1 MSHARTISISD
12 HHRRRKRLL
21 IFNQRHQDK
30 AFHFL
35 KLLVI
40 FLKKTKSVF
49 GREGHIWLEDISKIT
64 VSKAILLYSNI
75 ENSKENSRFYMN
87 IPF

>member
-1 MSHARTISISD
+1 MSHARAISISD

-35 KLLVI
+35 KLLI
-40 FLKKTKSVF
+40 FSKKTKSIFVRRDYPARKYF
-49 GREGHIWLEDISKIT
+49 K
-64 VSKAILLYSNI
+64 N
-75 ENSKENSRFYMN
+75 NSINGDFL
-87 IPF
+87 

>member
-35 KLLVI
+35 KLLI
-40 FLKKTKSVF
+40 FSKKTKSIFVRRDYPARRYF
-49 GREGHIWLEDISKIT
+49 KNNSIKGDFFIIEYRKFERE
-64 VSKAILLYSNI
+64 
-75 ENSKENSRFYMN
+75 
-87 IPF
+87 

>member
-1 MSHARTISISD
+1 MSYARTISISD

-21 IFNQRHQDK
+21 NFNQRHQDK

-40 FLKKTKSVF
+40 FLKKTKSIFVRRDYPARKYF
-49 GREGHIWLEDISKIT
+49 KNNSIKGDFFIIEYRKFERE
-64 VSKAILLYSNI
+64 
-75 ENSKENSRFYMN
+75 
-87 IPF
+87 

>member
-35 KLLVI
+35 KLLI
-40 FLKKTKSVF
+40 FSKKTKSIFVRRDYPARKYF
-49 GREGHIWLEDISKIT
+49 KNNSIKGDFVI
-64 VSKAILLYSNI
+64 I
-75 ENSKENSRFYMN
+75 EYRKFEKE
-87 IPF
+87 

>member
-21 IFNQRHQDK
+21 IFNQRHQYK

-35 KLLVI
+35 KLLI
-40 FLKKTKSVF
+40 FSKKTKSIFVRRDYPARKYF
-49 GREGHIWLEDISKIT
+49 K
-64 VSKAILLYSNI
+64 N
-75 ENSKENSRFYMN
+75 NSIKGDFVIFQYRKFKKE
-87 IPF
+87 

>member
-35 KLLVI
+35 KLLI
-40 FLKKTKSVF
+40 FSKKTKSILLD
-49 GREGHIWLEDISKIT
+49 GTIRLEDISKIT
-64 VSKAILLYSNI
+64 VSKAIFLFEYQKF
-75 ENSKENSRFYMN
+75 ERE
-87 IPF
+87 

>member
-1 MSHARTISISD
+1 MSHARTISIPD

-35 KLLVI
+35 KPLI
-40 FLKKTKSVF
+40 FSKKTKSIFVRRDYPARKYF
-49 GREGHIWLEDISKIT
+49 KNNSIKGDFFIIEYRKFERE
-64 VSKAILLYSNI
+64 
-75 ENSKENSRFYMN
+75 
-87 IPF
+87 

>member
-30 AFHFL
+30 AFNFL
-35 KLLVI
+35 KLLI
-40 FLKKTKSVF
+40 FSKKTKSIFVRRDYPARRYF
-49 GREGHIWLEDISKIT
+49 K
-64 VSKAILLYSNI
+64 N
-75 ENSKENSRFYMN
+75 NSIKGDFVIFQYRKFEKE
-87 IPF
+87 

>member
-35 KLLVI
+35 KLLI
-40 FLKKTKSVF
+40 FSKKTKSVF
-49 GREGHIWLEDISKIT
+49 GREGHIWLENISKIT
-64 VSKAILLYSNI
+64 VLKAIFIFEYQKF
-75 ENSKENSRFYMN
+75 ERE
-87 IPF
+87 

>member
-35 KLLVI
+35 KLLI
-40 FLKKTKSVF
+40 FSKKTKSIFVRRDYPARKYF
-49 GREGHIWLEDISKIT
+49 K
-64 VSKAILLYSNI
+64 N
-75 ENSKENSRFYMN
+75 NSIKGDFVIFQYRKFEKE
-87 IPF
+87 

>member
-1 MSHARTISISD
+1 MSHARTISIPD

-35 KLLVI
+35 KLLI
-40 FLKKTKSVF
+40 FSKKTKSIFVRRDYPARRYF
-49 GREGHIWLEDISKIT
+49 KNNSIKGDFFIIEYRKFERE
-64 VSKAILLYSNI
+64 
-75 ENSKENSRFYMN
+75 
-87 IPF
+87 

>member
-1 MSHARTISISD
+1 MSHARTISIPD

-40 FLKKTKSVF
+40 FLKKTKSILLD
-49 GREGHIWLEDISKIT
+49 GTIRLEDISKIT
-64 VSKAILLYSNI
+64 VSKAIFL
-75 ENSKENSRFYMN
+75 
-87 IPF
+87 